1 LALPWTVESA
11 PVRWAAEKVLG
22 ILQKAGWNGV
32 WVDNCQR
39 LNKFGQA
46 MPPSPGCELPS
57 HNYLFD
63 KIITANGGGRSG
75 CWDLFAWRGEE
86 FLFVDAKMLHTNDE
100 IRPNQIRWLEAS
112 LRCGIRPKA
121 FVILE
126 WELVMTASSMPPTI
140 G

>member
-1 LALPWTVESA
+1 
-11 PVRWAAEKVLG
+11 
-22 ILQKAGWNGV
+22 
-32 WVDNCQR
+32 
-39 LNKFGQA
+39 
-46 MPPSPGCELPS
+46 M
-57 HNYLFD
+57 
-63 KIITANGGGRSG
+63 
-75 CWDLFAWRGEE
+75 
-86 FLFVDAKMLHTNDE
+86 FVDAKMLHTNDE